1 MGTQP
6 FRIVSPDPLYPRKAS
21 AIPMGN
27 APKFQS
33 DKTACVPESTQ
44 RSSPTSSFRS
54 LAGEDLE
61 AHMGV
66 FRYGVFDLTDA
77 IRPSYDLQVVPRQ
90 GFRHDFYTDPKTN
103 TKVPV
108 IMAAASS
115 ERLFELFIDLVDCL
129 GDEVDL
135 VLETSHSGASD
146 EHEDLYREHIDV
158 PVLKS
163 VLYDFEE
170 MLLNDGCTGIAV
182 LNPRKQQEVQF
193 DEHKMLICYGSPL
206 ESFERVLIKHD
217 VYPDE
222 QIRFITEAEH
232 VHSST
237 DVLAR
242 EFSKLQ
248 SRLGIDLDFIS
259 RIG

>member
-1 MGTQP
+1 
-6 FRIVSPDPLYPRKAS
+6 
-21 AIPMGN
+21 MGN
-27 APKFQS
+27 FPKFQS
-33 DKTACVPESTQ
+33 SKPASAPESNQ
-44 RSSPTSSFRS
+44 RTNPTSSFRS
-54 LAGEDLE
+54 LQGEDLE

-66 FRYGVFDLTDA
+66 FRYGAFDLTDA

-90 GFRHDFYTDPKTN
+90 GFRHDSYTDPKTN
-103 TKVPV
+103 TQVPV
-108 IMAAASS
+108 IMAAASR
-115 ERLFELFIDLVDCL
+115 ERLFELFIDLIDCL
-129 GDEVDL
+129 GNEVDL

-146 EHEDLYREHIDV
+146 AHEDLYREHIDV

-163 VLYDFEE
+163 VLYDFED
-170 MLLNDGCTGIAV
+170 MLINDGCTGIAV

-206 ESFERVLIKHD
+206 ESFERVLIQHD

-237 DVLAR
+237 DILAR
-242 EFSKLQ
+242 EFSRLQ
-248 SRLGIDLDFIS
+248 SRLGIDFDYINDDGMSFEC
-259 RIG
+259 